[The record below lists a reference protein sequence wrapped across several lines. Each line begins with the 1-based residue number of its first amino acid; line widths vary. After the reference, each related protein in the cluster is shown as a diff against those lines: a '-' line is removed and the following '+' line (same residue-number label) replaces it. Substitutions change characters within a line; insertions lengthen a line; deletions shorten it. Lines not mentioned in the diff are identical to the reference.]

1 MKKLLTLVLALAMTL
16 SLAACGGGGE
26 DTADEGSEGS
36 TSGEPTKMT
45 LILRGG
51 AYGESLEASLAPFEA
66 EHNVDIE
73 VMLMSFDDLHTGIA
87 LDAVNEVG
95 TYDLCMVDGSWMAEF
110 TENGV
115 LANLSEMGYSF
126 DDDIIPATT
135 TICKVGEDIYLAP
148 YYGNV
153 TVMMYNKQL
162 LADAGYAPEDIDS
175 FADLMDIAQKTKAAD
190 SNKNGFLIRGGSADN
205 ILSDFLPHL
214 VVHGG
219 WVVDENNNPTVD
231 TPEFKA
237 AMQEYLDLY
246 ALGSTLDKDDIVAS
260 VTSGETALA
269 QIWPGWYT
277 PTADG
282 PANYTTIPTK
292 LTDDSAPV
300 DAVALQG
307 VWCIGI
313 PDNAPHKDLALELLE
328 YVMSP
333 EVQLASIENNGVPC
347 RYSCLTDSTVLETY
361 PHLQTVCGALETG
374 VYRPVIE
381 EWTEFT
387 NILGTEM
394 DNIIQGTK
402 TMDEA
407 LAYDVVKTKELGYNM
422 IRKHVK
428 VEPARWYYHCDKTGI
443 IVWQDMPSGDIT
455 PGSPRW
461 QMNRYFTGEEKR
473 RSPESEACY
482 RKEWREIIDC
492 LRPFVSIGVW
502 VPFNETWGQFKTPEI
517 AAWTKAY
524 DPTRLVDAASGG
536 NHYRAGDMLDQHN
549 YPMPALLLFDTD
561 RVSVLGEFGGIGQV
575 VEGHLWEKDRNW
587 GYVRFNSPREVTDE
601 YEKYAEELLRHLRY
615 FSAAVYTQTSDVE
628 TEVNGLMTYD
638 RKVMK
643 VEPERIREINRKVC
657 NALNE

>member
-16 SLAACGGGGE
+16 SLAACGGS
-26 DTADEGSEGS
+26 DTTATDSGSSGDS
-36 TSGEPTKMT
+36 SSGEPTKMT

-51 AYGESLEASLAPFEA
+51 AYGESLQAMLPAFEE

-73 VMLMSFDDLHTGIA
+73 VQLLSFDDLHTGIA
-87 LDAVNEVG
+87 LDAVNETG

-110 TENGV
+110 TANGV

-135 TICKVGEDIYLAP
+135 SICMVDDNIYLAP

-175 FADLMDIAQKTKAAD
+175 FQDIQDIAQKTRAAD
-190 SNKNGFLIRGGSADN
+190 SSKNGFLIRGGSADN

-237 AMQEYLDLY
+237 AMEDYLALY
-246 ALGSTLDKDDIVAS
+246 NVGGTLDKDDIVAS
-260 VTSGETALA
+260 VTSGETAMA

-282 PANYTTIPTK
+282 PADYITIPTK
-292 LTDDSAPV
+292 LTDDGQ
-300 DAVALQG
+300 DMGAVALQG

-333 EVQLASIENNGVPC
+333 EVQLASIEENGVPC
-347 RYSCLTDSTVLETY
+347 RFSCLTDPTVLETY
-361 PHLQTVCGALETG
+361 PHLETVCGALQTG

-381 EWTEFT
+381 EWTQFT

-407 LAYDVVKTKELGYNM
+407 LSYAQEQLEQLM
-422 IRKHVK
+422 
-428 VEPARWYYHCDKTGI
+428 
-443 IVWQDMPSGDIT
+443 
-455 PGSPRW
+455 
-461 QMNRYFTGEEKR
+461 
-473 RSPESEACY
+473 
-482 RKEWREIIDC
+482 
-492 LRPFVSIGVW
+492 
-502 VPFNETWGQFKTPEI
+502 
-517 AAWTKAY
+517 
-524 DPTRLVDAASGG
+524 
-536 NHYRAGDMLDQHN
+536 AG
-549 YPMPALLLFDTD
+549 
-561 RVSVLGEFGGIGQV
+561 
-575 VEGHLWEKDRNW
+575 
-587 GYVRFNSPREVTDE
+587 
-601 YEKYAEELLRHLRY
+601 
-615 FSAAVYTQTSDVE
+615 
-628 TEVNGLMTYD
+628 
-638 RKVMK
+638 
-643 VEPERIREINRKVC
+643 
-657 NALNE
+657 

>member
-1 MKKLLTLVLALAMTL
+1 MKRTLTLALALTTAL
-16 SLAACGGGGE
+16 SLTACGGGE
-26 DTADEGSEGS
+26 TSSAGSAGS
-36 TSGEPTKMT
+36 SGSGEPTKMT

-51 AYGESLEASLAPFEA
+51 AYGESLEAMLPAFEE

-115 LANLSEMGYSF
+115 LANLSELGYSF
-126 DDDIIPATT
+126 DEDIIPATT
-135 TICKVGEDIYLAP
+135 EICMVDDDIYLAP

-153 TVMMYNKQL
+153 TVLMYNKQL

-175 FADLMDIAQKTKAAD
+175 FADIQDIAQKTRAAD
-190 SNKNGFLIRGGSADN
+190 PNKNGFLIRGGSADN

-214 VVHGG
+214 VAHGG
-219 WVVDENNNPTVD
+219 WVVDENNNPTVN

-237 AMQEYLDLY
+237 AMEDYLALY
-246 ALGSTLDKDDIVAS
+246 NVGGTLDKDDIVAS

-282 PANYTTIPTK
+282 PADYTTIPTK
-292 LTDDSAPV
+292 LTDDSQPL

-313 PDNAPHKDLALELLE
+313 PDNAPNKELALELLE

-333 EVQLASIENNGVPC
+333 QVQLESIEHDGVPC
-347 RYSCLTDSTVLETY
+347 RYSCLTDPTVLETY
-361 PHLQTVCGALETG
+361 PHLETVCGALETG

-407 LAYDVVKTKELGYNM
+407 LAYAQEQL
-422 IRKHVK
+422 
-428 VEPARWYYHCDKTGI
+428 E
-443 IVWQDMPSGDIT
+443 Q
-455 PGSPRW
+455 
-461 QMNRYFTGEEKR
+461 
-473 RSPESEACY
+473 
-482 RKEWREIIDC
+482 
-492 LRPFVSIGVW
+492 
-502 VPFNETWGQFKTPEI
+502 
-517 AAWTKAY
+517 
-524 DPTRLVDAASGG
+524 
-536 NHYRAGDMLDQHN
+536 
-549 YPMPALLLFDTD
+549 
-561 RVSVLGEFGGIGQV
+561 
-575 VEGHLWEKDRNW
+575 
-587 GYVRFNSPREVTDE
+587 
-601 YEKYAEELLRHLRY
+601 
-615 FSAAVYTQTSDVE
+615 
-628 TEVNGLMTYD
+628 LM
-638 RKVMK
+638 
-643 VEPERIREINRKVC
+643 
-657 NALNE
+657 A

>member
-1 MKKLLTLVLALAMTL
+1 MNRTLAVARPLATAL
-16 SLAACGGGGE
+16 SRTACGGGE
-26 DTADEGSEGS
+26 TSSAGSAGS
-36 TSGEPTKMT
+36 SGSGEPTKMT

-51 AYGESLEASLAPFEA
+51 AYGESLEAMLPAFEE

-115 LANLSEMGYSF
+115 LANLSELGYSF
-126 DDDIIPATT
+126 DEDIIPATT
-135 TICKVGEDIYLAP
+135 EICMVDDDIYLAP

-175 FADLMDIAQKTKAAD
+175 FQDIQDIAQKTRAAD
-190 SNKNGFLIRGGSADN
+190 PNKNGFLIRGGSADN

-214 VVHGG
+214 AVHGG
-219 WVVDENNNPTVD
+219 WVVDENNQPTVN

-237 AMQEYLDLY
+237 AMEDYLALY
-246 ALGSTLDKDDIVAS
+246 NVGGTLDKDDIVAS

-282 PANYTTIPTK
+282 PADYTTIPTK
-292 LTDDSAPV
+292 LTDDSQPL

-313 PDNAPHKDLALELLE
+313 PDNAPNKELALELLE

-333 EVQLASIENNGVPC
+333 QVQLESIEHDGVPC
-347 RYSCLTDSTVLETY
+347 RYSCLTDPTVLETY
-361 PHLQTVCGALETG
+361 PHLETVCGALETG

-394 DNIIQGTK
+394 DNVIQGTK
-402 TMDEA
+402 TLDEA
-407 LAYDVVKTKELGYNM
+407 LSYAQEQLEQLM
-422 IRKHVK
+422 
-428 VEPARWYYHCDKTGI
+428 
-443 IVWQDMPSGDIT
+443 
-455 PGSPRW
+455 
-461 QMNRYFTGEEKR
+461 
-473 RSPESEACY
+473 
-482 RKEWREIIDC
+482 
-492 LRPFVSIGVW
+492 
-502 VPFNETWGQFKTPEI
+502 
-517 AAWTKAY
+517 
-524 DPTRLVDAASGG
+524 
-536 NHYRAGDMLDQHN
+536 AG
-549 YPMPALLLFDTD
+549 
-561 RVSVLGEFGGIGQV
+561 
-575 VEGHLWEKDRNW
+575 
-587 GYVRFNSPREVTDE
+587 
-601 YEKYAEELLRHLRY
+601 
-615 FSAAVYTQTSDVE
+615 
-628 TEVNGLMTYD
+628 
-638 RKVMK
+638 
-643 VEPERIREINRKVC
+643 
-657 NALNE
+657 

>member
-1 MKKLLTLVLALAMTL
+1 MKRTLTLALALTTAL
-16 SLAACGGGGE
+16 SLTACGGGE
-26 DTADEGSEGS
+26 TSSAGSAGS
-36 TSGEPTKMT
+36 SGSGEPTKMT

-51 AYGESLEASLAPFEA
+51 AYGESLEAMLPAFEE

-110 TENGV
+110 TANGV

-135 TICKVGEDIYLAP
+135 SICMVDDNIYLAP

-175 FADLMDIAQKTKAAD
+175 FQDIQDIAQKTRAAD
-190 SNKNGFLIRGGSADN
+190 SSKNGFLIRGGSADN

-231 TPEFKA
+231 TPEFRA
-237 AMQEYLDLY
+237 AMEDYLALY
-246 ALGSTLDKDDIVAS
+246 NVGGTLDKDDIVAS
-260 VTSGETALA
+260 VTSGETAMA

-282 PANYTTIPTK
+282 PADYITIPTK
-292 LTDDSAPV
+292 LTDDSQPL

-313 PDNAPHKDLALELLE
+313 PDNAPNKELALELLE

-333 EVQLASIENNGVPC
+333 QVQLASIEHNGVPC
-347 RYSCLTDSTVLETY
+347 RYSCLTDPTVLETY
-361 PHLQTVCGALETG
+361 PHLETVCGALETG

-394 DNIIQGTK
+394 DNVIQGTK
-402 TMDEA
+402 TLDEA
-407 LAYDVVKTKELGYNM
+407 LSYAQEQLEQLM
-422 IRKHVK
+422 
-428 VEPARWYYHCDKTGI
+428 
-443 IVWQDMPSGDIT
+443 
-455 PGSPRW
+455 
-461 QMNRYFTGEEKR
+461 
-473 RSPESEACY
+473 
-482 RKEWREIIDC
+482 
-492 LRPFVSIGVW
+492 
-502 VPFNETWGQFKTPEI
+502 
-517 AAWTKAY
+517 
-524 DPTRLVDAASGG
+524 
-536 NHYRAGDMLDQHN
+536 AG
-549 YPMPALLLFDTD
+549 
-561 RVSVLGEFGGIGQV
+561 
-575 VEGHLWEKDRNW
+575 
-587 GYVRFNSPREVTDE
+587 
-601 YEKYAEELLRHLRY
+601 
-615 FSAAVYTQTSDVE
+615 
-628 TEVNGLMTYD
+628 
-638 RKVMK
+638 
-643 VEPERIREINRKVC
+643 
-657 NALNE
+657 

>member
-16 SLAACGGGGE
+16 SLAACGG
-26 DTADEGSEGS
+26 DNQAADSGNSGDAG
-36 TSGEPTKMT
+36 SGEATKMT

-51 AYGESLEASLAPFEA
+51 AYGESLEASLAPFEE

-73 VMLMSFDDLHTGIA
+73 VQLLSFDDLHTGIA
-87 LDAVNEVG
+87 LDAVNETG

-110 TENGV
+110 TANGV

-135 TICKVGEDIYLAP
+135 SICMVDDNIYLAP

-175 FADLMDIAQKTKAAD
+175 FQDIQDIAQKTRAAD
-190 SNKNGFLIRGGSADN
+190 PNKNGFLIRGGSADN

-214 VVHGG
+214 AVHGG
-219 WVVDENNNPTVD
+219 WVVDENNQPTVN

-237 AMQEYLDLY
+237 AMEDYLALY
-246 ALGSTLDKDDIVAS
+246 NVGGTLDKDDIVAS

-282 PANYTTIPTK
+282 PADYTTIPTK
-292 LTDDSAPV
+292 LTDDSQPL

-313 PDNAPHKDLALELLE
+313 PDNAPNKELALELLE

-333 EVQLASIENNGVPC
+333 QVQLESIEHDGVPC
-347 RYSCLTDSTVLETY
+347 RYSCLTDPTVLETY
-361 PHLQTVCGALETG
+361 PHLETVCGALETG

-394 DNIIQGTK
+394 DNVIQGTK
-402 TMDEA
+402 TLDEA
-407 LAYDVVKTKELGYNM
+407 LSYAQEQLEQLM
-422 IRKHVK
+422 
-428 VEPARWYYHCDKTGI
+428 
-443 IVWQDMPSGDIT
+443 
-455 PGSPRW
+455 
-461 QMNRYFTGEEKR
+461 
-473 RSPESEACY
+473 
-482 RKEWREIIDC
+482 
-492 LRPFVSIGVW
+492 
-502 VPFNETWGQFKTPEI
+502 
-517 AAWTKAY
+517 
-524 DPTRLVDAASGG
+524 
-536 NHYRAGDMLDQHN
+536 AG
-549 YPMPALLLFDTD
+549 
-561 RVSVLGEFGGIGQV
+561 
-575 VEGHLWEKDRNW
+575 
-587 GYVRFNSPREVTDE
+587 
-601 YEKYAEELLRHLRY
+601 
-615 FSAAVYTQTSDVE
+615 
-628 TEVNGLMTYD
+628 
-638 RKVMK
+638 
-643 VEPERIREINRKVC
+643 
-657 NALNE
+657 

>member
-1 MKKLLTLVLALAMTL
+1 MKRTLTLALALTTAL
-16 SLAACGGGGE
+16 SLTACGGGE
-26 DTADEGSEGS
+26 TSSAGSAGS
-36 TSGEPTKMT
+36 SGSGEPTKMT

-51 AYGESLEASLAPFEA
+51 AYGESLEAMLPAFEE

-110 TENGV
+110 TANGV

-126 DDDIIPATT
+126 DDDVIPATT
-135 TICKVGEDIYLAP
+135 SICMVDDDIYLAP

-190 SNKNGFLIRGGSADN
+190 PNKNGFLIRGGSADN

-219 WVVDENNNPTVD
+219 WVVDENNQPTVN

-237 AMQEYLDLY
+237 AMEDYLALY
-246 ALGSTLDKDDIVAS
+246 NVGGTLDKDDIVAS

-282 PANYTTIPTK
+282 PADYITIPTK
-292 LTDDSAPV
+292 LTDDGQ
-300 DAVALQG
+300 DMGAVALQG

-333 EVQLASIENNGVPC
+333 EVQLASIEQNGVPC
-347 RYSCLTDSTVLETY
+347 RFSCLTDPTVLETY
-361 PHLQTVCGALETG
+361 PHLETVCGALETG

-394 DNIIQGTK
+394 DNVIQGTK
-402 TMDEA
+402 TLDEA
-407 LAYDVVKTKELGYNM
+407 LSYAQEQLEQLM
-422 IRKHVK
+422 
-428 VEPARWYYHCDKTGI
+428 
-443 IVWQDMPSGDIT
+443 
-455 PGSPRW
+455 
-461 QMNRYFTGEEKR
+461 
-473 RSPESEACY
+473 
-482 RKEWREIIDC
+482 
-492 LRPFVSIGVW
+492 
-502 VPFNETWGQFKTPEI
+502 
-517 AAWTKAY
+517 
-524 DPTRLVDAASGG
+524 
-536 NHYRAGDMLDQHN
+536 AG
-549 YPMPALLLFDTD
+549 
-561 RVSVLGEFGGIGQV
+561 
-575 VEGHLWEKDRNW
+575 
-587 GYVRFNSPREVTDE
+587 
-601 YEKYAEELLRHLRY
+601 
-615 FSAAVYTQTSDVE
+615 
-628 TEVNGLMTYD
+628 
-638 RKVMK
+638 
-643 VEPERIREINRKVC
+643 
-657 NALNE
+657 